1 LVTYFKHSSLNSRL
15 KKSLKQEV
23 ETRWNSKLEM
33 LESIND
39 QLETISEILSERN
52 ELGRIE
58 KIDVNV
64 LQILINFLKKFWEA
78 SNFLEGS
85 KYPTLHMVI
94 PWYKTLLDHCKVN
107 ISNNDILIEIKSV
120 VKQIIIKN

>member
-1 LVTYFKHSSLNSRL
+1 
-15 KKSLKQEV
+15 
-23 ETRWNSKLEM
+23 M